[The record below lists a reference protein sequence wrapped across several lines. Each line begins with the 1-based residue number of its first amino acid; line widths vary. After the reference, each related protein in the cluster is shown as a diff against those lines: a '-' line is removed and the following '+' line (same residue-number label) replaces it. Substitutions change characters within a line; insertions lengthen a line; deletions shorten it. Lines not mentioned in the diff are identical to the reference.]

1 MESKCAVIFMDEIDS
16 IGQSREG
23 PGSSDE
29 SCSRRVLAELLMQLN
44 KVSDPSHFV
53 TPEELDGCNDTDY
66 ESIGGESR
74 DRSPCLSSEEANSH
88 VRVIVVAATNRPD
101 DCDSALLRRFGIKIH
116 LKLPTK
122 SDRKRILKKLLK
134 GITHDITQAELSNL
148 AVALEGWSGA
158 DLESLAREA
167 TMGPVRECIR
177 AAARK
182 KRLARR
188 VANSRQYEQGL
199 FFGSMKSGG
208 GHAPDPQQ
216 QAKACLME
224 GFEVRSDVVVT

>member
-1 MESKCAVIFMDEIDS
+1 
-16 IGQSREG
+16 
-23 PGSSDE
+23 
-29 SCSRRVLAELLMQLN
+29 MQLN
-44 KVSDPSHFV
+44 KVSDPSHYGTSEDFG
-53 TPEELDGCNDTDY
+53 GCNDTDY
-66 ESIGGESR
+66 ESIGGESQEHN
-74 DRSPCLSSEEANSH
+74 PCFTSEDANPH

-101 DCDSALLRRFGIKIH
+101 DCDPALLRRFGIKIN

-122 SDRKRILKKLLK
+122 SDRKRILKKLLR
-134 GITHDITQAELSNL
+134 GITHEITQAELSNL

-208 GHAPDPQQ
+208 EHALDPQQ
-216 QAKACLME
+216 QAMACLME
-224 GFEVRSDVVVT
+224 GFEVRSDAVLRM